1 MKRQSTNTARLSRYL
16 SSSSADKKL
25 FERRASDMAAFIA
38 AGGLRTDPGFS
49 QNEEQDYPLLAR
61 LNALGMLT
69 FDSQSGMPNERAYVD
84 AFMSVDRAKQ
94 LSEAINCE
102 TDLVCII
109 LSPVPRLTREL
120 PRNGIPMTR
129 QSTNV
134 SHPQQQQFSNKYVST
149 TRFPLYMEEREH
161 AQLARQEGLRAN
173 MVTFASGSASYAIV
187 CVFDPRWERRA
198 HGHMLPRVVASLA
211 RMNAYDP

>member
-1 MKRQSTNTARLSRYL
+1 
-16 SSSSADKKL
+16 
-25 FERRASDMAAFIA
+25 MAAFIA

-84 AFMSVDRAKQ
+84 AFMPVDRAKQ

-109 LSPVPRLTREL
+109 LSPVPKSTREL

-129 QSTNV
+129 ESRNV
-134 SHPQQQQFSNKYVST
+134 AHPQQQPFSNKYVSV

-161 AQLARQEGLRAN
+161 AQLARGEGLRAS

-187 CVFDPRWERRA
+187 CVFDPRWGRRA

-211 RMNAYDP
+211 RTNAYDP